1 MPTLSVSRDQ
11 LFSRLGKKYTEE
23 EFDEVCFQFGVEL
36 DEVLT
41 EKEAAA
47 ARQLRGDDAAEAG
60 SCSSGTDADVVAG
73 EGVLFYIAIPAN
85 RTDLLC
91 LEGFARAL
99 NVFLG
104 NAPLPVRVFPRGICA
119 ARRDMCSDSTA
130 SSLCCFRRRR
140 RCHHQCSPAPPPSA
154 GLPA

>member
-11 LFSRLGKKYTEE
+11 LFLRLGKTYSEE

-47 ARQLRGDDAAEAG
+47 ARQLRGDDITEAG
-60 SCSSGTDADVVAG
+60 SSDISDSVAVAG
-73 EGVLFYIAIPAN
+73 DGVLYYIAIPAN

-104 NAPLPVRVFPRGICA
+104 NAPLPVRFFFFAEHKPFIL
-119 ARRDMCSDSTA
+119 
-130 SSLCCFRRRR
+130 SSC
-140 RCHHQCSPAPPPSA
+140 
-154 GLPA
+154 